1 MSAACNT
8 CGNLGRACGECVITV
23 TPGEQ
28 NSHWVPMPARPFHD
42 AACALVAAAEA
53 ECKTCPPRA
62 EQQPRG

>member
-28 NSHWVPMPARPFHD
+28 NSHWVPMPDRPFH
-42 AACALVAAAEA
+42 AAAVALVQAAERNEA
-53 ECKTCPPRA
+53 DALDAHTK
-62 EQQPRG
+62 RG